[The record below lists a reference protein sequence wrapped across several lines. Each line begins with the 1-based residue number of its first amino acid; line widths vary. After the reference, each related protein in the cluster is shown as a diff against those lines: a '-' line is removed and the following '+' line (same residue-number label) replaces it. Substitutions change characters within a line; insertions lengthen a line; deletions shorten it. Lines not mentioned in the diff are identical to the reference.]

1 MMNNNYTNF
10 WNDIQ
15 VNTGVVDEDFV
26 KPKVDHIALAGY
38 RRAIANFVNI
48 VTNRSDIKVRYQKN
62 GDSYT
67 DGKTVTIGS
76 KIDEKNFDHVVGL
89 ALHEGSHILL
99 SDFNFLRQLRPN
111 TPKELIMIGEDL
123 GFTEGQVIG
132 HLKNMLNYVEDR
144 RIDYYVFS
152 TSPGYKGYYHSMYD
166 KYFHSPAITRAL
178 KNNTFGNDST
188 LENYMNRI
196 INFTNKES
204 DLDALPDLRRI
215 YKRIFSSVK
224 HLDDMN
230 GAFNVA
236 CDSLQMVY
244 NNLAPLPDNSDME
257 QVGEGQG
264 QGQGQGGQGQG
275 GQGQSKQDML
285 NEAADKLAHGDYNG
299 YQEIMDKI
307 SETDWTKQVKASLS
321 GQPISSKA
329 ESGFVDLTP
338 QQAKTLNN
346 ALKRQKEFMNNQQKK
361 VGRLTKKDASIVNA
375 MEESGVTQ
383 VNVGS
388 DVKQS
393 NYRSYSKN
401 FTGQTKVLFV
411 KKITQ
416 QMVDDNVFPSL
427 FQGGGSYY
435 GGRTKDSVIIG
446 KKLGTQLGK
455 KLQVRSESR
464 TLKNSRLDSG
474 RIDKRLIAELGFGN
488 SKVFSTTF
496 VEQYND
502 AILHISVDA
511 SGSMG
516 GDKWTNTMTAVVAI
530 CKATSMISGLD
541 VVVSFRTTH
550 YSGSRYN
557 GQPMVAIGYDSRVD
571 NFRKIEN
578 VWSNLYPGGTTPEGL
593 CYEAIMKDFVPS
605 TNNRDSYF
613 LNFSDGQPMFGD
625 GDFDYYGEE
634 ALQHT
639 KKQVKEIIKKGIS
652 VMSYFVGDSEYDR
665 TRNMDDFKTMY
676 GNDAQF
682 IDVTK
687 VSSLAKTM
695 NNLFLAKGK

>member
-38 RRAIANFVNI
+38 RRAIGNFVNI
-48 VTNRSDIKVRYQKN
+48 VTNRSDIKVRYQQN

-111 TPKELIMIGEDL
+111 TPKELIMLGEDL

-144 RIDYYVFS
+144 RIDYYVFTS
-152 TSPGYKGYYHSMYD
+152 SPGYKGYYHAMYN

-178 KNNTFGNDST
+178 KNNTFGDKPT
-188 LENYMNRI
+188 FDNYMNRI
-196 INFTNKES
+196 INFTNEHS
-204 DLDALPDLRRI
+204 DLNALPELKNI
-215 YKRIFSSVK
+215 YRTIFSQVK
-224 HLDDMN
+224 TMTTMAQ
-230 GAFNVA
+230 AFDVA
-236 CDSLQMVY
+236 VDVLNIVY
-244 NNLAPLPDNSDME
+244 NNMDPIPADSDME
-257 QVGEGQG
+257 QVGEDGQG
-264 QGQGQGGQGQG
+264 QGQGD
-275 GQGQSKQDML
+275 GQGQSKSDMM
-285 NEAADKLAHGDYNG
+285 NQAAQQLADGDYHG
-299 YQEIMDKI
+299 YQQTMDDIKN
-307 SETDWTKQVKASLS
+307 TDWTQVKADLAN
-321 GQPISSKA
+321 QPISDK
-329 ESGFVDLTP
+329 ESGFSDLTP
-338 QQAKTLNN
+338 QQEKTLNN
-346 ALKRQKEFMNNQQKK
+346 ALKRQKEFMDGDQKK
-361 VGRLTKKDASIVNA
+361 VGRLTKKDARVVQS
-375 MEESGVTQ
+375 MEESGVTNQ
-383 VNVGS
+383 QVGS
-388 DVKQS
+388 DVEQSSWRQASS
-393 NYRSYSKN
+393 NYSS
-401 FTGQTKVLFV
+401 TTQCLFV

-416 QMVDDNVFPSL
+416 QMIDDDVFPSL
-427 FQGGGSYY
+427 LSGGRYY
-435 GGRTKDSVIIG
+435 GGRTLPSIVAG
-446 KKLGTQLGK
+446 KRLGTMLGK

-530 CKATSMISGLD
+530 CKAASMISGLD

-550 YSGSRYN
+550 YGSGRN
-557 GQPMVAIGYDSRVD
+557 GQPLVAIGFDSRVD
-571 NFRKIEN
+571 KFRKIEN
-578 VWSNLYPGGTTPEGL
+578 IWPSLHPGGTTPEGL
-593 CYEAIMKDFVPS
+593 CYEAIMKDFVGG

-613 LNFSDGQPMFGD
+613 LNFSDGQPMFSGE
-625 GDFDYYGEE
+625 GFEYYGDQ
-634 ALQHT
+634 ALHHT
-639 KKQVKEIIKKGIS
+639 KKQVKEIIKKGIR

-665 TRNMDDFKTMY
+665 SRNMDDFKTMY
-676 GNDAQF
+676 GKDAQF

-695 NNLFLAKGK
+695 NNLFLEK

>member
-38 RRAIANFVNI
+38 RRAIGNFVNI
-48 VTNRSDIKVRYQKN
+48 VTNRSDIKVRYQQN

-111 TPKELIMIGEDL
+111 TPKELIMLGEDL

-144 RIDYYVFS
+144 RIDYYVFTS
-152 TSPGYKGYYHSMYD
+152 SPGYKGYYHAMYN

-178 KNNTFGNDST
+178 KNNTFGDKPT
-188 LENYMNRI
+188 FDNYMNRI
-196 INFTNKES
+196 INFTNEHS
-204 DLDALPDLRRI
+204 DLNALPELKNI
-215 YKRIFSSVK
+215 YRTIFSQVK
-224 HLDDMN
+224 TMTDMTQ
-230 GAFNVA
+230 AFNVA
-236 CDSLQMVY
+236 VDVLNIVY
-244 NNLAPLPDNSDME
+244 NNMDPLPANSDME
-257 QVGEGQG
+257 QVGEGDG
-264 QGQGQGGQGQG
+264 QGQGS
-275 GQGQSKQDML
+275 GQGQSKSDMM
-285 NEAADKLAHGDYNG
+285 NDAAQQLADGDYHG
-299 YQEIMDKI
+299 YQQTMDDIKN
-307 SETDWTKQVKASLS
+307 TDWTKVKADLAN
-321 GQPISSKA
+321 QPISDK
-329 ESGFVDLTP
+329 ESGFSDLTP
-338 QQAKTLNN
+338 QQEKTLNN
-346 ALKRQKEFMNNQQKK
+346 ALKRQKEFMDGDQKK
-361 VGRLTKKDASIVNA
+361 VGRLTKKDARVVQS
-375 MEESGVTQ
+375 MEESGVTNQ
-383 VNVGS
+383 SVGG
-388 DVKQS
+388 DVEQSSWRQASS
-393 NYRSYSKN
+393 NYSS
-401 FTGQTKVLFV
+401 TTQCLFV

-416 QMVDDNVFPSL
+416 QMIDDDVFPSL
-427 FQGGGSYY
+427 LSGGRYY
-435 GGRTKDSVIIG
+435 GGRTLPSIVAG
-446 KKLGTQLGK
+446 KRLGTMLGK

-530 CKATSMISGLD
+530 CKAASMISGLD

-550 YSGSRYN
+550 YSSRV
-557 GQPMVAIGYDSRVD
+557 GQPLVAIGFDSRVD
-571 NFRKIEN
+571 KFRKIEN
-578 VWSNLYPGGTTPEGL
+578 IWPSLHPGGTTPEGL
-593 CYEAIMKDFVPS
+593 CYEAIMKDFVGG

-613 LNFSDGQPMFGD
+613 LNFSDGQPMFSGD
-625 GDFDYYGEE
+625 GFEYYGDS
-634 ALQHT
+634 ALHHT

-665 TRNMDDFKTMY
+665 RRNMDDFKTMY
-676 GNDAQF
+676 GKDAEF

-695 NNLFLAKGK
+695 NNLFLEK

>member
-38 RRAIANFVNI
+38 RRAIGNFVNI
-48 VTNRSDIKVRYQKN
+48 VTNRSDIKVRYQQN

-111 TPKELIMIGEDL
+111 TPKELIMLGEDL

-144 RIDYYVFS
+144 RIDYYVFTS
-152 TSPGYKGYYHSMYD
+152 SPGYKGYYHAMYN

-178 KNNTFGNDST
+178 KNNTFGDKPT
-188 LENYMNRI
+188 FDNYMNRI
-196 INFTNKES
+196 INFTNEHS
-204 DLDALPDLRRI
+204 DLNALPELKNI
-215 YKRIFSSVK
+215 YRTIFSQVK
-224 HLDDMN
+224 TMTDMTQ
-230 GAFNVA
+230 AFNVA
-236 CDSLQMVY
+236 VDVLNIVY
-244 NNLAPLPDNSDME
+244 NNMDPLPADSDME
-257 QVGEGQG
+257 QVGEGDGNG
-264 QGQGQGGQGQG
+264 QGQGD
-275 GQGQSKQDML
+275 GQGQSKSDMM
-285 NEAADKLAHGDYNG
+285 NQAAQQLADGDYHG
-299 YQEIMDKI
+299 YQQTMDDIKN
-307 SETDWTKQVKASLS
+307 TDWKKVKADLS
-321 GQPISSKA
+321 NQPISDNGS
-329 ESGFVDLTP
+329 EFSDLTP
-338 QQAKTLNN
+338 QQEKTLTN

-361 VGRLTKKDASIVNA
+361 VGRLTKKDARVVQS
-375 MEESGVTQ
+375 MEESGVTNQ
-383 VNVGS
+383 SVGG
-388 DVKQS
+388 DVEQSSWRQASS
-393 NYRSYSKN
+393 NYSS
-401 FTGQTKVLFV
+401 TTQCLFV

-416 QMVDDNVFPSL
+416 QMIDDDVFPSL
-427 FQGGGSYY
+427 LSGGGYY
-435 GGRTKDSVIIG
+435 GGRTLPSIVAG
-446 KKLGTQLGK
+446 KRLGTMLGK

-530 CKATSMISGLD
+530 CKAASMISGLD

-550 YSGSRYN
+550 YASGRN
-557 GQPMVAIGYDSRVD
+557 GSPLVAIGYDSRVD
-571 NFRKIEN
+571 KFRKIEN
-578 VWSNLYPGGTTPEGL
+578 LWPSLHPGGTTPEGL
-593 CYEAIMKDFVPS
+593 CYEAIMKDFVGG

-613 LNFSDGQPMFGD
+613 LNFSDGQPMFSGD
-625 GDFDYYGEE
+625 GFEYYGDS
-634 ALQHT
+634 ALHHT

-652 VMSYFVGDSEYDR
+652 VMSYFVGDCQYDR
-665 TRNMDDFKTMY
+665 SRNMDDFKTMY
-676 GNDAQF
+676 GKDAEF
-682 IDVTK
+682 VDVTK

-695 NNLFLAKGK
+695 NNLFLEK

>member
-15 VNTGVVDEDFV
+15 VNNGVVDDDFV

-99 SDFNFLRQLRPN
+99 SDFNFLRQLRQN
-111 TPKELIMIGEDL
+111 TPAQILMEGEDL
-123 GFTEGQVIG
+123 GFTRGQVVG

-152 TSPGYKGYYHSMYD
+152 TSPGYKGYYHAMYN
-166 KYFHSPAITRAL
+166 KYFHSPTITRAL
-178 KNNTFGNDST
+178 KNNTFGNEPT

-204 DLDALPDLRRI
+204 DLDALPDFRRI
-215 YKRIFSSVK
+215 YKRIFTSVK

-244 NNLAPLPDNSDME
+244 NNLKPLPDSSDME

-275 GQGQSKQDML
+275 GGQSKSDML
-285 NEAADKLAHGDYNG
+285 DQAAEQLKNGDYNG
-299 YQEIMDKI
+299 YQDTMDEIRA
-307 SETDWTKQVKASLS
+307 TDWTKQVKANLS
-321 GQPISSKA
+321 DQPISSKA

-388 DVKQS
+388 DVQQS

-401 FTGQTKVLFV
+401 FTGSTQVLFV

-416 QMVDDNVFPSL
+416 QMVDDSVFPSL
-427 FQGGGSYY
+427 FQGGGFY

-511 SGSMG
+511 SGSMS
-516 GDKWTNTMTAVVAI
+516 GDKWKNTMTAVVAI
-530 CKATSMISGLD
+530 CKAASMISGLD

-557 GQPMVAIGYDSRVD
+557 GQPLVAIGYDSRVD
-571 NFRKIEN
+571 KFRKIEN
-578 VWSNLYPGGTTPEGL
+578 VWPNLYPGGTTPEGL

-625 GDFDYYGEE
+625 ETFDYYGEE

-652 VMSYFVGDSEYDR
+652 VMSYFIGDSDYDR
-665 TRNMDDFKTMY
+665 SRNMDDFKTMY
-676 GNDAQF
+676 GKDAEF
-682 IDVTK
+682 VDVTK

-695 NNLFLAKGK
+695 NNLFLEKGK

>member
-1 MMNNNYTNF
+1 MNNNYTNF

-48 VTNRSDIKVRYQKN
+48 VTNRSDIKVRYQQN

-67 DGKTVTIGS
+67 DGQTVTIGS
-76 KIDEKNFDHVVGL
+76 KIDEKNFDHIVGL

-99 SDFNFLRQLRPN
+99 SDFAFLRQLRHN
-111 TPKELIMIGEDL
+111 TPEQLVMVGEDL
-123 GFTEGQVIG
+123 GFTKGQVVG

-144 RIDYYVFS
+144 RIDYYVFT

-178 KNNTFGNDST
+178 KNNTFGNDLT
-188 LENYMNRI
+188 LENYINRI

-204 DLDALPDLRRI
+204 DLDALPDLRNI

-236 CDSLQMVY
+236 CDCLQMVY
-244 NNLAPLPDNSDME
+244 NNLEPKPEFDGTQIGPD
-257 QVGEGQG
+257 GQG
-264 QGQGQGGQGQG
+264 GKAGGQGQG
-275 GQGQSKQDML
+275 SGQSKSDMYDK
-285 NEAADKLAHGDYNG
+285 AANQLQNGDYNG
-299 YQEIMDKI
+299 YQDTMDKI
-307 SETDWTKQVKASLS
+307 AETDWTQVKKDLD
-321 GQPISSKA
+321 ISDVSNNNNPY
-329 ESGFVDLTP
+329 SDLTP
-338 QQAKTLNN
+338 NQAKTLTN
-346 ALKRQKEFMNNQQKK
+346 AIQRQKDFMNGQQKK
-361 VGRLTKKDASIVNA
+361 VGRLSKKDARIVNT
-375 MEESGVTQ
+375 MEESGVAS
-383 VNVGS
+383 VEVGG
-388 DVKQS
+388 DVEQNNWRS
-393 NYRSYSKN
+393 NGKN
-401 FTGQTKVLFV
+401 FTGKTQCLFV
-411 KKITQ
+411 KKINQ
-416 QMVDDNVFPSL
+416 QMIDDNVFPSL
-427 FQGGGSYY
+427 FGSGYY
-435 GGRTKDSVIIG
+435 GGRTDNSIQAG

-516 GDKWTNTMTAVVAI
+516 GNKWANTMTAVVAI
-530 CKATSMISGLD
+530 CKAASMISGLD
-541 VVVSFRTTH
+541 IVVSFRTTH
-550 YSGSRYN
+550 YGSGRGN
-557 GQPMVAIGYDSRVD
+557 GQPLIVIGYDSRVD
-571 NFRKIEN
+571 KFKKIERL
-578 VWSNLYPGGTTPEGL
+578 WGSLHAGGTTPEGL
-593 CYEAIMKDFVPS
+593 CYEAIMKDFVDG

-613 LNFSDGQPMFGD
+613 LNFSDGMPMFGD
-625 GDFDYYGEE
+625 GDFDYYGDE

-639 KKQVKEIIKKGIS
+639 RKQVKEIIKKGIS
-652 VMSYFVGDSEYDR
+652 VMSYFVGDSDYDR
-665 TRNMDDFKTMY
+665 TRNMDDFKVMY
-676 GNDAQF
+676 GKDAQF
-682 IDVTK
+682 VDINN
-687 VSSLAKTM
+687 VSSLAKTI
-695 NNLFLAKGK
+695 NDLFLEKN

>member
-15 VNTGVVDEDFV
+15 VNNGVVDDDFV
-26 KPKVDHIALAGY
+26 KPKVDYIALAGY

-48 VTNRSDIKVRYQKN
+48 VTNRSDIKVRYQQN

-111 TPKELIMIGEDL
+111 TPKELIMLGEDL
-123 GFTEGQVIG
+123 GFTESQVIG

-152 TSPGYKGYYHSMYD
+152 SSPGYKGYYHAMYN

-178 KNNTFGNDST
+178 KNNTFGDKPT
-188 LENYMNRI
+188 FDNYMNRI
-196 INFTNKES
+196 INFTNEHS
-204 DLDALPDLRRI
+204 DLNALPELKNI
-215 YKRIFSSVK
+215 YRTIFGQVK
-224 HLDDMN
+224 TMTDMTQ
-230 GAFNVA
+230 AFDVA
-236 CDSLQMVY
+236 VDVLNKVY
-244 NNLAPLPDNSDME
+244 NNIDPLPADSDME
-257 QVGEGQG
+257 QVGEGGQGKG
-264 QGQGQGGQGQG
+264 QGQGQ
-275 GQGQSKQDML
+275 SKSDMM
-285 NEAADKLAHGDYNG
+285 NDAAQQLADGDYHG
-299 YQEIMDKI
+299 YQQTMDDIKN
-307 SETDWTKQVKASLS
+307 TDWDKVKAELS
-321 GQPISSKA
+321 NQPISDNGS
-329 ESGFVDLTP
+329 EFSDLTP
-338 QQAKTLNN
+338 QQEKTLNN
-346 ALKRQKEFMNNQQKK
+346 ALKRQKEFMNNEQKK
-361 VGRLTKKDASIVNA
+361 VGKLTKKDARVVNA
-375 MEESGVTQ
+375 MEESGVT
-383 VNVGS
+383 NKSVGS
-388 DVKQS
+388 DVEQSAWRQASS
-393 NYRSYSKN
+393 NYSS
-401 FTGQTKVLFV
+401 TTQCLFV
-411 KKITQ
+411 KNITQ
-416 QMVDDNVFPSL
+416 QMIDDDVFPSL
-427 FQGGGSYY
+427 LTNGGYY
-435 GGRTKDSVIIG
+435 GGRTLPSIVAG
-446 KKLGTQLGK
+446 KRLGTILGK

-530 CKATSMISGLD
+530 CKAASMISGLD

-550 YSGSRYN
+550 YAGGRD
-557 GQPMVAIGYDSRVD
+557 GQPLVAIGFDSRVD
-571 NFRKIEN
+571 KFRKIEN
-578 VWSNLYPGGTTPEGL
+578 LWPSLHPGGTTPEGL
-593 CYEAIMKDFVPS
+593 CYEAIMKDFVGG

-613 LNFSDGQPMFGD
+613 LNFSDGQPMFSGE
-625 GDFDYYGEE
+625 GFEYYGDQ
-634 ALQHT
+634 ALHHT

-695 NNLFLAKGK
+695 NNLFLEK

>member
-15 VNTGVVDEDFV
+15 VNNTSFTDDVDV
-26 KPKVDHIALAGY
+26 KPKVAHIALAGY

-48 VTNRSDIKVRYQKN
+48 VTNRSDIKVRYQQN

-76 KIDEKNFDHVVGL
+76 KIEEKNFDHIVGL

-99 SDFNFLRQLRPN
+99 SDFNFLRQLRQNIPH
-111 TPKELIMIGEDL
+111 EIMMTGEDL
-123 GFTEGQVIG
+123 GFTENEVMG

-144 RIDYYVFS
+144 RIDYYVFT
-152 TSPGYKGYYHSMYD
+152 TSPGYKGYYHKMYD
-166 KYFHSPAITRAL
+166 KYFHSNAITKAL
-178 KNNTFGNDST
+178 RDNTFGNENT
-188 LENYMNRI
+188 LDNYMNRI

-204 DLDALPDLRRI
+204 DLDALPDLKKI

-236 CDSLQMVY
+236 CDCLSMVY
-244 NNLAPLPDNSDME
+244 NNITPKTDVDGE
-257 QVGEGQG
+257 QVGEGG
-264 QGQGQGGQGQG
+264 NG
-275 GQGQSKQDML
+275 GQGQSKSDMYDK
-285 NEAADKLAHGDYNG
+285 AAKQLQNGDYQG
-299 YQEIMDKI
+299 YQQTMDDIKN
-307 SETDWTKQVKASLS
+307 TDWSEVKNNLAINEVVEMENPYSN
-321 GQPISSKA
+321 
-329 ESGFVDLTP
+329 LTP
-338 QQAKTLNN
+338 NQAKTLTN
-346 ALKRQKEFMNNQQKK
+346 ALNRQKDFMNGEQKK
-361 VGRLTKKDASIVNA
+361 VGRLTKKDSSIVQS
-375 MEESGVTQ
+375 MEESGVEQ
-383 VNVGS
+383 KSVGR
-388 DVKQS
+388 DVQQS
-393 NYRSYSKN
+393 EWKSAGKN
-401 FTGQTKVLFV
+401 FKGTTNVLFV

-416 QMVDDNVFPSL
+416 QMIDDNVFPSL
-427 FQGGGSYY
+427 LQSSGYY
-435 GGRTKDSVIIG
+435 GGRTQESVTAG
-446 KKLGTQLGK
+446 KKLGTILGK

-496 VEQYND
+496 VENYND

-516 GDKWTNTMTAVVAI
+516 GDKWRNTMTAVVAI
-530 CKATSMISGLD
+530 CKAASMISGLD

-550 YSGSRYN
+550 HSGQRYN

-571 NFRKIEN
+571 KFRKIEN
-578 VWSNLYPGGTTPEGL
+578 LWPNLYPGGTTPEGL

-605 TNNRDSYF
+605 ASNRDSYF
-613 LNFSDGQPMFGD
+613 LNFSDGMPMFGD
-625 GDFDYYGEE
+625 YGFDYYGHE

-639 KKQVKEIIKKGIS
+639 KKQVKEIIKKGIK
-652 VMSYFVGDSEYDR
+652 VMSYFIGDSYDND
-665 TRNMDDFKTMY
+665 RNMDDFKTMY
-676 GNDAQF
+676 GKDAEF
-682 IDVTK
+682 VDVTK

-695 NNLFLAKGK
+695 NNLFLEKGK

>member
-15 VNTGVVDEDFV
+15 VNTGVVDDDFV

-38 RRAIANFVNI
+38 RRAIGNFVNI
-48 VTNRSDIKVRYQKN
+48 VTNRSDIKVRYQQN

-111 TPKELIMIGEDL
+111 TPQELIMLGEDL

-144 RIDYYVFS
+144 RIDYYVFTS
-152 TSPGYKGYYHSMYD
+152 SPGYKGYYHAMYN
-166 KYFHSPAITRAL
+166 KYFHSPAITKAL
-178 KNNTFGNDST
+178 KNNTFGDKPT
-188 LENYMNRI
+188 FDNYMNRI
-196 INFTNKES
+196 INFTNEHS
-204 DLDALPDLRRI
+204 DLNALPELKNI
-215 YKRIFSSVK
+215 YRTIFSQVK
-224 HLDDMN
+224 TMTTMAQ
-230 GAFNVA
+230 AFDVA
-236 CDSLQMVY
+236 VDVLNKVY
-244 NNLAPLPDNSDME
+244 NNMDPIPTNSDME
-257 QVGEGQG
+257 QVGQGDGNGQG
-264 QGQGQGGQGQG
+264 QGD
-275 GQGQSKQDML
+275 GQGQSKSDMM
-285 NEAADKLAHGDYNG
+285 NQAAQQLADGDYHG
-299 YQEIMDKI
+299 YQQTMDDIKN
-307 SETDWTKQVKASLS
+307 TDWTKVKADLAN
-321 GQPISSKA
+321 QPISDNGS
-329 ESGFVDLTP
+329 EFSDLTP
-338 QQAKTLNN
+338 QQEKTLNN
-346 ALKRQKEFMNNQQKK
+346 ALQRQKEFMGGDQKK
-361 VGRLTKKDASIVNA
+361 VGRLTKKDARVVQS
-375 MEESGVTQ
+375 MEESGVTNQ
-383 VNVGS
+383 QVGS
-388 DVKQS
+388 DVEQSSWRQASS
-393 NYRSYSKN
+393 NYSS
-401 FTGQTKVLFV
+401 TTQCLFV

-416 QMVDDNVFPSL
+416 QMIDDDVFPSL
-427 FQGGGSYY
+427 LCNYNS
-435 GGRTKDSVIIG
+435 GRTQSSITTG
-446 KKLGTQLGK
+446 KKLGTMLGK

-530 CKATSMISGLD
+530 CKAASMISGLD

-550 YSGSRYN
+550 YGSGRN
-557 GQPMVAIGYDSRVD
+557 GQPLVAIGFDSRVD
-571 NFRKIEN
+571 KFRKIEN
-578 VWSNLYPGGTTPEGL
+578 IWPSLHPGGTTPEGL
-593 CYEAIMKDFVPS
+593 CYEAIMKDFVGG

-613 LNFSDGQPMFGD
+613 LNFSDGQPMFSGE
-625 GDFDYYGEE
+625 GFEYYGDQ
-634 ALQHT
+634 ALHHT

-676 GNDAQF
+676 GKDAQF

-695 NNLFLAKGK
+695 NNLFLEK

>member
-15 VNTGVVDEDFV
+15 VNNGVVDEDFV
-26 KPKVDHIALAGY
+26 KPKVDYIALAGY

-67 DGKTVTIGS
+67 DGKVVTIGS

-99 SDFNFLRQLRPN
+99 SDFNFLRQLSQN
-111 TPKELIMIGEDL
+111 TPHELVMVGEDL
-123 GFTEGQVIG
+123 GFTKGQVVG

-144 RIDYYVFS
+144 RIDYYVFT

-166 KYFHSPAITRAL
+166 KYFHSNAITKAL
-178 KNNTFGNDST
+178 KDNTFGNEPT

-204 DLDALPDLRRI
+204 DLDALPELRKI
-215 YKRIFSSVK
+215 YKRVFSSVK
-224 HLDDMN
+224 HLDDMS

-236 CDSLQMVY
+236 CDCLSMVY
-244 NNLAPLPDNSDME
+244 NNITPMTEVDGE
-257 QVGEGQG
+257 QVGQG
-264 QGQGQGGQGQG
+264 GQG
-275 GQGQSKQDML
+275 GQGQSKSDML
-285 NEAADKLAHGDYNG
+285 NEAAEKLKNGDYNG
-299 YQEIMDKI
+299 YQEIMDEI
-307 SETDWTKQVKASLS
+307 GNTDWSEVKQSLDTS
-321 GQPISSKA
+321 EVV
-329 ESGFVDLTP
+329 ESNEYPNLTP
-338 QQAKTLNN
+338 NQAKTLTN
-346 ALKRQKEFMNNQQKK
+346 ALNRQKDFMNGEQKK

-375 MEESGVTQ
+375 MEESGVEQ
-383 VNVGS
+383 KSVGS
-388 DVKQS
+388 DVQQS
-393 NYRSYSKN
+393 EWKSNSKN
-401 FTGQTKVLFV
+401 FTGATQVLFV

-427 FQGGGSYY
+427 LQGGGFY
-435 GGRTKDSVIIG
+435 GGRTQESVTLG

-464 TLKNSRLDSG
+464 TLKNTRLDSG

-488 SKVFSTTF
+488 DKVFSTTF
-496 VEQYND
+496 VDNYND

-516 GDKWTNTMTAVVAI
+516 GDKWKNTMTAVVAI
-530 CKATSMISGLD
+530 CKAASMISGLD
-541 VVVSFRTTH
+541 VVVSFRTTYH
-550 YSGSRYN
+550 GAGGRSYN
-557 GQPMVAIGYDSRVD
+557 GQPLVAIGYDSRVD
-571 NFRKIEN
+571 KFRKIELL
-578 VWSNLYPGGTTPEGL
+578 WPNLYAGGTTPEGL
-593 CYEAIMKDFVPS
+593 CFEAIMKDFVPS
-605 TNNRDSYF
+605 TSNRDSYF
-613 LNFSDGQPMFGD
+613 LNFSDGMPMFGGD
-625 GDFDYYGEE
+625 GFDYYGEE

-639 KKQVKEIIKKGIS
+639 KRQVKEILKKGIK
-652 VMSYFVGDSEYDR
+652 VMSYFIGSDYESDR
-665 TRNMDDFKTMY
+665 NSNDFKTMY
-676 GNDAQF
+676 GNDAEF
-682 IDVTK
+682 VDVTK

-695 NNLFLAKGK
+695 NDLFLEKN

>member
-1 MMNNNYTNF
+1 MINNNYTNF

-15 VNTGVVDEDFV
+15 VNNGVVDDDFV
-26 KPKVDHIALAGY
+26 KPKTDYVALAGY

-67 DGKTVTIGS
+67 DGKVVTIGS

-99 SDFNFLRQLRPN
+99 SDFNFLRQLSQN
-111 TPKELIMIGEDL
+111 TPHELVMVGEDL
-123 GFTEGQVIG
+123 GFTKGQVVG

-144 RIDYYVFS
+144 RIDYYVFT

-166 KYFHSPAITRAL
+166 KYFHSNAITKAL
-178 KNNTFGNDST
+178 KDNTFGNEPT

-204 DLDALPDLRRI
+204 DLDALPELRKI
-215 YKRIFSSVK
+215 YKRVFSSVK

-236 CDSLQMVY
+236 CDCLSMVY
-244 NNLAPLPDNSDME
+244 NNITPMTEVDGE
-257 QVGEGQG
+257 QVGQG
-264 QGQGQGGQGQG
+264 GQG
-275 GQGQSKQDML
+275 GQGQSKSDML
-285 NEAADKLAHGDYNG
+285 NEAAEKLKNGDYNG
-299 YQEIMDKI
+299 YQEIMDEI
-307 SETDWTKQVKASLS
+307 GNTDWSQVKQSLDTS
-321 GQPISSKA
+321 EVVEMENPYP
-329 ESGFVDLTP
+329 DLTP
-338 QQAKTLNN
+338 NQAKTLTN
-346 ALKRQKEFMNNQQKK
+346 ALNRQKDFMNGEQKK

-375 MEESGVTQ
+375 MEESGVEQ
-383 VNVGS
+383 KSVGS
-388 DVKQS
+388 DVQQS
-393 NYRSYSKN
+393 EWRSSNKNY
-401 FTGQTKVLFV
+401 TGQTQVLFV

-427 FQGGGSYY
+427 LQGGGYY
-435 GGRTKDSVIIG
+435 GGRTQEAVTLG

-464 TLKNSRLDSG
+464 TLKNTRLDSG

-488 SKVFSTTF
+488 DKVFSTTF
-496 VEQYND
+496 VDNYND

-516 GDKWTNTMTAVVAI
+516 GDKWKNTMTAVVAI
-530 CKATSMISGLD
+530 CKAASMISGLD
-541 VVVSFRTTH
+541 VVVSFRTTYH
-550 YSGSRYN
+550 GAGGRSYN
-557 GQPMVAIGYDSRVD
+557 GQPLVAIGYDSRVD
-571 NFRKIEN
+571 KFRKIELL
-578 VWSNLYPGGTTPEGL
+578 WPNLYAGGTTPEGL
-593 CYEAIMKDFVPS
+593 CFEAIMKDFVPS
-605 TNNRDSYF
+605 TSNRDSYF
-613 LNFSDGQPMFGD
+613 LNFSDGMPMFGGD
-625 GDFDYYGEE
+625 GFDYYGEE

-639 KKQVKEIIKKGIS
+639 KRQVKEILKKGIK
-652 VMSYFVGDSEYDR
+652 VMSYFIGGEYESDR
-665 TRNMDDFKTMY
+665 NGNDFKTMY
-676 GNDAQF
+676 GKDAEF
-682 IDVTK
+682 VDVTK

-695 NNLFLAKGK
+695 NDLFLEKN

>member
-38 RRAIANFVNI
+38 RRAIGNFVNI
-48 VTNRSDIKVRYQKN
+48 VTNRSDIKVRYQQN

-111 TPKELIMIGEDL
+111 TPKELIMLGEDL

-144 RIDYYVFS
+144 RIDYYVFTS
-152 TSPGYKGYYHSMYD
+152 SPGYKGYYHAMYN

-178 KNNTFGNDST
+178 KNNTFGDKPT
-188 LENYMNRI
+188 FDNYMNRI
-196 INFTNKES
+196 INFTNEHS
-204 DLDALPDLRRI
+204 DLNALPELKNI
-215 YKRIFSSVK
+215 YRTIFSQVK
-224 HLDDMN
+224 TMTTMAQ
-230 GAFNVA
+230 AFDVA
-236 CDSLQMVY
+236 VDVLNIVY
-244 NNLAPLPDNSDME
+244 NNMDPIPADSDME
-257 QVGEGQG
+257 QVGEDGQG
-264 QGQGQGGQGQG
+264 QGQGD
-275 GQGQSKQDML
+275 GQGQSKSDMM
-285 NEAADKLAHGDYNG
+285 NQAAQQLADGDYHG
-299 YQEIMDKI
+299 YQQTMDDIKN
-307 SETDWTKQVKASLS
+307 TDWTKVKADLAN
-321 GQPISSKA
+321 QPISDK
-329 ESGFVDLTP
+329 ESGFSDLTP
-338 QQAKTLNN
+338 QQEKTLNN
-346 ALKRQKEFMNNQQKK
+346 ALKRQKEFMDGDQKK
-361 VGRLTKKDASIVNA
+361 VGRLTKKDARVVQS
-375 MEESGVTQ
+375 MEESGVTNKQ
-383 VNVGS
+383 VGS
-388 DVKQS
+388 DVEQSSWRQASS
-393 NYRSYSKN
+393 NYSS
-401 FTGQTKVLFV
+401 TTQCLFV

-416 QMVDDNVFPSL
+416 QMIDDDVFPSL
-427 FQGGGSYY
+427 LSGGGYY
-435 GGRTKDSVIIG
+435 GGRTLPSIVAG
-446 KKLGTQLGK
+446 KRLGTMLGK

-530 CKATSMISGLD
+530 CKAASMISGLD

-550 YSGSRYN
+550 YGSGRN
-557 GQPMVAIGYDSRVD
+557 GQPLVAIGFDSRVD
-571 NFRKIEN
+571 KFRKIEN
-578 VWSNLYPGGTTPEGL
+578 IWPSLHPGGTTPEGL
-593 CYEAIMKDFVPS
+593 CYEAIMKDFVGG

-613 LNFSDGQPMFGD
+613 LNFSDGQPMFSGE
-625 GDFDYYGEE
+625 GFEYYGDQ
-634 ALQHT
+634 ALHHT

-665 TRNMDDFKTMY
+665 SRNMDDFKTMY
-676 GNDAQF
+676 GKDAQF

-695 NNLFLAKGK
+695 NNLFLEK

>member
-15 VNTGVVDEDFV
+15 VNTGVVDDDFV
-26 KPKVDHIALAGY
+26 KPKVDYIALAGY
-38 RRAIANFVNI
+38 RRAIGNFVNI
-48 VTNRSDIKVRYQKN
+48 VTNRSDIKVRYQQN

-111 TPKELIMIGEDL
+111 TPQELIMLGEDL

-144 RIDYYVFS
+144 RIDYYVFTS
-152 TSPGYKGYYHSMYD
+152 SPGYKGYYHAMYN

-178 KNNTFGNDST
+178 KNNTFGDKPT
-188 LENYMNRI
+188 FDNYMNRI
-196 INFTNKES
+196 INFTNEHS
-204 DLDALPDLRRI
+204 DLNALPELKNI
-215 YKRIFSSVK
+215 YRTIFSQVK
-224 HLDDMN
+224 TMTTMAQ
-230 GAFNVA
+230 AFDVA
-236 CDSLQMVY
+236 VDVLNKVY
-244 NNLAPLPDNSDME
+244 NNMDPIPTNSDME
-257 QVGEGQG
+257 QVGQGDGNGQG
-264 QGQGQGGQGQG
+264 QGD
-275 GQGQSKQDML
+275 GQGQSKSDMM
-285 NEAADKLAHGDYNG
+285 NQAAQQLADGDYHG
-299 YQEIMDKI
+299 YQQTMDDIKN
-307 SETDWTKQVKASLS
+307 TDWTKVKADLAN
-321 GQPISSKA
+321 QPISDNGS
-329 ESGFVDLTP
+329 EFSDLTP
-338 QQAKTLNN
+338 QQEKTLNN
-346 ALKRQKEFMNNQQKK
+346 ALQRQKEFMGGDQKK
-361 VGRLTKKDASIVNA
+361 VGRLTKKDARVVNA
-375 MEESGVTQ
+375 MEESGVTNKQ
-383 VNVGS
+383 VGS
-388 DVKQS
+388 DVEQSAWRQASS
-393 NYRSYSKN
+393 NYSS
-401 FTGQTKVLFV
+401 TTQCLFV

-416 QMVDDNVFPSL
+416 QMIDDDVFPSL
-427 FQGGGSYY
+427 LTNGGYY
-435 GGRTKDSVIIG
+435 GGRTLPSIVAG
-446 KKLGTQLGK
+446 KRLGTMLGK

-530 CKATSMISGLD
+530 CKAASMISGLD

-550 YSGSRYN
+550 YGSGRN
-557 GQPMVAIGYDSRVD
+557 GQPLVAIGFDSRVD
-571 NFRKIEN
+571 KFRKIEN
-578 VWSNLYPGGTTPEGL
+578 IWPSLHPGGTTPEGL
-593 CYEAIMKDFVPS
+593 CYEAIMKDFVGG

-613 LNFSDGQPMFGD
+613 LNFSDGQPMFSGE
-625 GDFDYYGEE
+625 GFEYYGDQ
-634 ALQHT
+634 ALHHT

-676 GNDAQF
+676 GKDAEF

-695 NNLFLAKGK
+695 NNLFLEK

>member
-15 VNTGVVDEDFV
+15 VNTGVVDDDFV

-38 RRAIANFVNI
+38 RRAIGNFVNI
-48 VTNRSDIKVRYQKN
+48 VTNRSDIKVRYQQN

-111 TPKELIMIGEDL
+111 TPKELIMLGEDL
-123 GFTEGQVIG
+123 GFTESQVIG

-152 TSPGYKGYYHSMYD
+152 SSPGYKGYYHAMYN

-178 KNNTFGNDST
+178 KNNTFGDKPT
-188 LENYMNRI
+188 FDNYMNRI
-196 INFTNKES
+196 INFTNEHS
-204 DLDALPDLRRI
+204 DLNALPELKNI
-215 YKRIFSSVK
+215 YRTIFSQVK
-224 HLDDMN
+224 TMTDMSQ
-230 GAFNVA
+230 AFNVA
-236 CDSLQMVY
+236 VDVLNIVY
-244 NNLAPLPDNSDME
+244 NNMDPLPADSDMK
-257 QVGEGQG
+257 QVGEDGQG
-264 QGQGQGGQGQG
+264 QGQGD
-275 GQGQSKQDML
+275 GQGQSKSDMM
-285 NEAADKLAHGDYNG
+285 NQAAQQLADGDYHG
-299 YQEIMDKI
+299 YQQTMDDIKN
-307 SETDWTKQVKASLS
+307 TDWTKVKADLAN
-321 GQPISSKA
+321 QPISDKGS
-329 ESGFVDLTP
+329 EFSDLTP
-338 QQAKTLNN
+338 QQEKTLNN
-346 ALKRQKEFMNNQQKK
+346 ALKRQKEFMDGDQKK
-361 VGRLTKKDASIVNA
+361 VGRLTKKDARVVQS
-375 MEESGVTQ
+375 MEESGVTNQ
-383 VNVGS
+383 SVGG
-388 DVKQS
+388 DVEQSSWRQASS
-393 NYRSYSKN
+393 NYSS
-401 FTGQTKVLFV
+401 TTQCLFV

-416 QMVDDNVFPSL
+416 LMIDDDVFPSL
-427 FQGGGSYY
+427 LSGGRYY
-435 GGRTKDSVIIG
+435 GGRTLPSIVAG
-446 KKLGTQLGK
+446 KRLGTMLGK

-530 CKATSMISGLD
+530 CKAASMISGLD

-550 YSGSRYN
+550 YGSGRN
-557 GQPMVAIGYDSRVD
+557 GQPLVAIGFDSRVD
-571 NFRKIEN
+571 KFRKIEN
-578 VWSNLYPGGTTPEGL
+578 IWPSLHPGGTTPEGL
-593 CYEAIMKDFVPS
+593 CYEAIMKDFVGG

-613 LNFSDGQPMFGD
+613 LNFSDGQPMFSGD
-625 GDFDYYGEE
+625 GFEYYGDS
-634 ALQHT
+634 ALHHT

-676 GNDAQF
+676 GKDAEF

-695 NNLFLAKGK
+695 NNLFLEK

>member
-1 MMNNNYTNF
+1 MINNNYTNF

-15 VNTGVVDEDFV
+15 VNNGVVDDDFV

-48 VTNRSDIKVRYQKN
+48 VTNRSDIKVRYQQN

-99 SDFNFLRQLRPN
+99 SDFNFLRQLRQN
-111 TPKELIMIGEDL
+111 TPEQMIMEGEDL
-123 GFTEGQVIG
+123 GFTKGQVVG

-144 RIDYYVFS
+144 RIDYYVFTS
-152 TSPGYKGYYHSMYD
+152 SPGYKGYYHAMYD

-178 KNNTFGNDST
+178 KNNTFGNDLT
-188 LENYMNRI
+188 LDNYMNRI

-204 DLDALPDLRRI
+204 DLDALPDLRKI
-215 YKRIFSSVK
+215 YRRIFSSVK

-236 CDSLQMVY
+236 CDSLQMIY
-244 NNLAPLPDNSDME
+244 NNIEPLPEFDAE
-257 QVGEGQG
+257 QVGPNGQG
-264 QGQGQGGQGQG
+264 GKSGGQGQDS
-275 GQGQSKQDML
+275 GQSKSDMYDK
-285 NEAADKLAHGDYNG
+285 AANQLQNGDYNG
-299 YQEIMDKI
+299 YQETMDKI
-307 SETDWTKQVKASLS
+307 AETDWTQVKADLS
-321 GQPISSKA
+321 NQPISDKD
-329 ESGFVDLTP
+329 SGFADLTP
-338 QQAKTLNN
+338 NQAKTLNN

-361 VGRLTKKDASIVNA
+361 VGRLTKKDASVVNA

-383 VNVGS
+383 VNAGG
-388 DVKQS
+388 DVQQNNWKS
-393 NYRSYSKN
+393 NGKN
-401 FTGQTKVLFV
+401 FTGQTQVLFV

-427 FQGGGSYY
+427 FSNSSSYY
-435 GGRTKDSVIIG
+435 GGRTSDSVING
-446 KKLGTQLGK
+446 KKLGTMLGK

-488 SKVFSTTF
+488 SKVFQTTF
-496 VEQYND
+496 VENYND
-502 AILHISVDA
+502 AIMHISVDA

-516 GDKWTNTMTAVVAI
+516 GDKWRNTMTAVVAI
-530 CKATSMISGLD
+530 CKAASMISGLD

-550 YSGSRYN
+550 HSGNRS

-571 NFRKIEN
+571 KFRKIEN
-578 VWSNLYPGGTTPEGL
+578 LWPNLYAGGTTPEGL
-593 CYEAIMKDFVPS
+593 CYEAIKKDFVPS
-605 TNNRDSYF
+605 TSNRDSYF
-613 LNFSDGQPMFGD
+613 LNFSDGMPMFGSN
-625 GDFDYYGEE
+625 DFDYYGDE

-652 VMSYFVGDSEYDR
+652 VMSYFIGDSEYDR
-665 TRNMDDFKTMY
+665 SRNMGDFKTMY
-676 GNDAQF
+676 GKDAQF
-682 IDVTK
+682 VDVTK

-695 NNLFLAKGK
+695 NNLFLEKGK

>member
-15 VNTGVVDEDFV
+15 VNNGVVDDDFV

-48 VTNRSDIKVRYQKN
+48 VTNRSDIKVRYQQN

-99 SDFNFLRQLRPN
+99 SDFNFLRQLRQN
-111 TPKELIMIGEDL
+111 TPEEIMMIGEDL
-123 GFTEGQVIG
+123 GFTRGQIVG

-144 RIDYYVFS
+144 RIDYYVFTS
-152 TSPGYKGYYHSMYD
+152 SPGYKGYYHAMYD
-166 KYFHSPAITRAL
+166 KYFHSNAITKAL
-178 KNNTFGNDST
+178 RDNTFGNEPT

-204 DLDALPDLRRI
+204 DLDALPDLRKI
-215 YKRIFSSVK
+215 YRRIFTSVK
-224 HLDDMN
+224 HLDDMD

-236 CDSLQMVY
+236 CDCLTFVY
-244 NNLAPLPDNSDME
+244 NNIKPLPEFDPE
-257 QVGEGQG
+257 QV
-264 QGQGQGGQGQG
+264 GQGGQGKTG
-275 GQGQSKQDML
+275 GQGSGQSKSDML
-285 NEAADKLAHGDYNG
+285 DKAAEQLKNGDYNG
-299 YQEIMDKI
+299 YQETMDEI
-307 SETDWTKQVKASLS
+307 RATDWTKQVKQDMS
-321 GQPISSKA
+321 GQPMSTGNDS
-329 ESGFVDLTP
+329 EFSDLTP
-338 QQAKTLNN
+338 QQAKTLQN
-346 ALKRQKEFMNNQQKK
+346 ALKRQKEFMAGQQKK
-361 VGRLTKKDASIVNA
+361 VGRLTKKDSRIVRS

-383 VNVGS
+383 KQVGG
-388 DVKQS
+388 DVEQS
-393 NYRSYSKN
+393 NWRSNSKN
-401 FTGQTKVLFV
+401 FTGTTQVLFV
-411 KKITQ
+411 KNITQ
-416 QMVDDNVFPSL
+416 QMIDDNVFPSL
-427 FQGGGSYY
+427 FGKSYSYY
-435 GGRTKDSVIIG
+435 GGRTSDSVING

-496 VEQYND
+496 VENYND
-502 AILHISVDA
+502 AVIHISVDA

-516 GDKWTNTMTAVVAI
+516 GDKWKNTMTAVVAI
-530 CKATSMISGLD
+530 CKAASMISGLD

-550 YSGSRYN
+550 YSGSGYGN
-557 GQPMVAIGYDSRVD
+557 SQPMVAIGYDSRVD
-571 NFRKIEN
+571 KFRKIELL
-578 VWSNLYPGGTTPEGL
+578 WPNLYPGGTTPEGL
-593 CYEAIMKDFVPS
+593 CYEAIMNDFVPS
-605 TNNRDSYF
+605 ATNRDSYF
-613 LNFSDGQPMFGD
+613 LNFSDGMPMFGD
-625 GDFDYYGEE
+625 SSFDYYGHE

-639 KKQVKEIIKKGIS
+639 KKQVKEIAKKGIQIL
-652 VMSYFVGDSEYDR
+652 SYFVGDDGR
-665 TRNMDDFKTMY
+665 HDDNNMRDFKTMY
-676 GNDAQF
+676 GKDAEF
-682 IDVTK
+682 VDVTK

-695 NNLFLAKGK
+695 NNLFLKKGK

>member
-15 VNTGVVDEDFV
+15 VNNGVVDDDFV
-26 KPKVDHIALAGY
+26 KPKTDYVALAGY

-67 DGKTVTIGS
+67 DGKVVTIGS

-99 SDFNFLRQLRPN
+99 SDFNFLRQLSQN
-111 TPKELIMIGEDL
+111 TPHELVMVGEDL
-123 GFTEGQVIG
+123 GFTKGQVVG

-144 RIDYYVFS
+144 RIDYYVFT

-166 KYFHSPAITRAL
+166 KYFHSNAITKAL
-178 KNNTFGNDST
+178 KNNTFGNEPT

-204 DLDALPDLRRI
+204 DLDALPELRKI
-215 YKRIFSSVK
+215 YKRVFSSVK

-236 CDSLQMVY
+236 CDCLSMVY
-244 NNLAPLPDNSDME
+244 NNITPMTEVDGE
-257 QVGEGQG
+257 QVGQG
-264 QGQGQGGQGQG
+264 GQG
-275 GQGQSKQDML
+275 GQGQSKSDML
-285 NEAADKLAHGDYNG
+285 NEAAEKLKNGDYNG
-299 YQEIMDKI
+299 YQEIMDEI
-307 SETDWTKQVKASLS
+307 GNTDWSQVKQSLDTS
-321 GQPISSKA
+321 EVVEMENPYP
-329 ESGFVDLTP
+329 DLTP
-338 QQAKTLNN
+338 NQAKTLTN
-346 ALKRQKEFMNNQQKK
+346 ALNRQKDFMNGEQKK

-375 MEESGVTQ
+375 MEESGVEQ
-383 VNVGS
+383 KSVGS
-388 DVKQS
+388 DVQQS
-393 NYRSYSKN
+393 EWRSSNKNY
-401 FTGQTKVLFV
+401 TGQTQVLFV

-427 FQGGGSYY
+427 LQGGGYY
-435 GGRTKDSVIIG
+435 GGRTQEAVTLG

-464 TLKNSRLDSG
+464 TLKNTRLDSG

-488 SKVFSTTF
+488 DKVFSTTF
-496 VEQYND
+496 VDNYND

-511 SGSMG
+511 SGSMS
-516 GDKWTNTMTAVVAI
+516 GDKWKNTMTAVVAI
-530 CKATSMISGLD
+530 CKAASMISGLD
-541 VVVSFRTTH
+541 VVVSFRTTYH
-550 YSGSRYN
+550 GAGGRSYN
-557 GQPMVAIGYDSRVD
+557 GQPLVAIGYDSRVD
-571 NFRKIEN
+571 KFRKIELL
-578 VWSNLYPGGTTPEGL
+578 WPNLYAGGTTPEGL
-593 CYEAIMKDFVPS
+593 CFEAIMKDFVPS
-605 TNNRDSYF
+605 TSNRDSYF
-613 LNFSDGQPMFGD
+613 LNFSDGMPMFGGD
-625 GDFDYYGEE
+625 GFDYYGEE

-639 KKQVKEIIKKGIS
+639 KRQVKEILKKGIK
-652 VMSYFVGDSEYDR
+652 VMSYFIGGEYESDR
-665 TRNMDDFKTMY
+665 NGNDFKTMY
-676 GNDAQF
+676 GKDAEF
-682 IDVTK
+682 VDVTK

-695 NNLFLAKGK
+695 NDLFLEKN

>member
-38 RRAIANFVNI
+38 RRAIGNFVNI
-48 VTNRSDIKVRYQKN
+48 VTNRSDIKVRYQQN

-111 TPKELIMIGEDL
+111 TPKELIMLGEDL

-144 RIDYYVFS
+144 RIDYYVFTS
-152 TSPGYKGYYHSMYD
+152 SPGYKGYYHAMYN

-178 KNNTFGNDST
+178 KNNTFGDKPT
-188 LENYMNRI
+188 FDNYMNRI
-196 INFTNKES
+196 INFTNEHS
-204 DLDALPDLRRI
+204 DLNALPELKNI
-215 YKRIFSSVK
+215 YRTIFSQVK
-224 HLDDMN
+224 TMTTMAQ
-230 GAFNVA
+230 AFDVA
-236 CDSLQMVY
+236 VDVLNIVY
-244 NNLAPLPDNSDME
+244 NNMDPIPADSDME
-257 QVGEGQG
+257 QVGEDGQG
-264 QGQGQGGQGQG
+264 QGQGD
-275 GQGQSKQDML
+275 GQGQSKSDMM
-285 NEAADKLAHGDYNG
+285 NQAAQQLADGDYHG
-299 YQEIMDKI
+299 YQQTMDDIKN
-307 SETDWTKQVKASLS
+307 TDWTQVKADLAN
-321 GQPISSKA
+321 QPISDK
-329 ESGFVDLTP
+329 ESGFSDLTP
-338 QQAKTLNN
+338 QQEKTLNN
-346 ALKRQKEFMNNQQKK
+346 ALKRQKEFMDGDQKK
-361 VGRLTKKDASIVNA
+361 VGRLTKKDARVVQS
-375 MEESGVTQ
+375 MEESGVTNKQ
-383 VNVGS
+383 VGS
-388 DVKQS
+388 DVEQSSWRQASS
-393 NYRSYSKN
+393 NYSS
-401 FTGQTKVLFV
+401 TTQCLFV

-416 QMVDDNVFPSL
+416 QMIDDDVFPSL
-427 FQGGGSYY
+427 LSGGRYY
-435 GGRTKDSVIIG
+435 GGRTLPSIVAG
-446 KKLGTQLGK
+446 KRLGTMLGK

-530 CKATSMISGLD
+530 CKAASMISGLD

-550 YSGSRYN
+550 YGSGRN
-557 GQPMVAIGYDSRVD
+557 GQPLVAIGFDSRVD
-571 NFRKIEN
+571 KFRKIEN
-578 VWSNLYPGGTTPEGL
+578 IWPSLHPGGTTPEGL
-593 CYEAIMKDFVPS
+593 CYEAIMKDFVGG

-613 LNFSDGQPMFGD
+613 LNFSDGQPMFSGD
-625 GDFDYYGEE
+625 GFRYYNDD

-639 KKQVKEIIKKGIS
+639 KRQVKKIAQKGIS
-652 VMSYFVGDSEYDR
+652 IMSYFIGDSDYGRDR
-665 TRNMDDFKTMY
+665 TMEDFKTMY
-676 GNDAQF
+676 GKNAQF
-682 IDVTK
+682 VDVTS
-687 VSSLAKTM
+687 VHQIAKTM
-695 NNLFLAKGK
+695 NQMFLEKNN

>member
-1 MMNNNYTNF
+1 MNNNYTNF

-15 VNTGVVDEDFV
+15 RQTSIVEDDFV

-48 VTNRSDIKVRYQKN
+48 VTNRSDIKVRYQQN

-67 DGKTVTIGS
+67 DGKVVTIGS

-99 SDFNFLRQLRPN
+99 SDFNFLRQLRQNIPH
-111 TPKELIMIGEDL
+111 EIMMTGEDL
-123 GFTEGQVIG
+123 GFTENEVMG

-144 RIDYYVFS
+144 RIDYYVFT
-152 TSPGYKGYYHSMYD
+152 TSPGYKGYYHKMYD
-166 KYFHSPAITRAL
+166 KYFHSNAITKAL
-178 KNNTFGNDST
+178 RDNTFGNENT
-188 LENYMNRI
+188 LDNYMNRI

-204 DLDALPDLRRI
+204 DLDALPDLKKI

-236 CDSLQMVY
+236 CDCLSMVY
-244 NNLAPLPDNSDME
+244 NNITPKTDVDGE
-257 QVGEGQG
+257 QVGEGG
-264 QGQGQGGQGQG
+264 NG
-275 GQGQSKQDML
+275 GQGQSKSDMYDK
-285 NEAADKLAHGDYNG
+285 AAKQLQNGDYQG
-299 YQEIMDKI
+299 YQQTMDDIKN
-307 SETDWTKQVKASLS
+307 TDWSEVKNNLAINEVVEMENPYSN
-321 GQPISSKA
+321 
-329 ESGFVDLTP
+329 LTP
-338 QQAKTLNN
+338 NQAKTLTN
-346 ALKRQKEFMNNQQKK
+346 ALNRQKDFMNGEQKK
-361 VGRLTKKDASIVNA
+361 VGRLTKKDSSIVQS
-375 MEESGVTQ
+375 MEESGVEQ
-383 VNVGS
+383 KSVGR
-388 DVKQS
+388 DVQQS
-393 NYRSYSKN
+393 EWKSAGKN
-401 FTGQTKVLFV
+401 FKGTTNVLFV

-416 QMVDDNVFPSL
+416 QMIDDNVFPSL
-427 FQGGGSYY
+427 LQSSGYY
-435 GGRTKDSVIIG
+435 GGRTQESVIAG
-446 KKLGTQLGK
+446 KKLGTMLGK

-516 GDKWTNTMTAVVAI
+516 GDKWRNTMTAVVAI
-530 CKATSMISGLD
+530 CKAASMISGLD

-550 YSGSRYN
+550 HSGQRYN

-571 NFRKIEN
+571 KFRKIEN
-578 VWSNLYPGGTTPEGL
+578 LWPNLYPGGTTPEGL

-605 TNNRDSYF
+605 ASNRDSYF
-613 LNFSDGQPMFGD
+613 LNFSDGMPMFGD
-625 GDFDYYGEE
+625 DGFDYYGHE

-639 KKQVKEIIKKGIS
+639 KKQVKEIIKKGIK
-652 VMSYFVGDSEYDR
+652 VMSYFIGDSYDND
-665 TRNMDDFKTMY
+665 RNMDDFKTMY
-676 GNDAQF
+676 GKDAEF
-682 IDVTK
+682 VDVTK

-695 NNLFLAKGK
+695 NNLFLEKGK

>member
-15 VNTGVVDEDFV
+15 VNTGVVDDDFV

-38 RRAIANFVNI
+38 RRAIGNFVNI
-48 VTNRSDIKVRYQKN
+48 VTNRSDIKVRYQQN

-111 TPKELIMIGEDL
+111 TPKELIMLGEDL

-144 RIDYYVFS
+144 RIDYYVFTS
-152 TSPGYKGYYHSMYD
+152 SPGYKGYYHAMYN

-178 KNNTFGNDST
+178 KNNTFGDKPT
-188 LENYMNRI
+188 FDNYMNRI
-196 INFTNKES
+196 INFTNEHS
-204 DLDALPDLRRI
+204 DLNALPELKNI
-215 YKRIFSSVK
+215 YRTIFSQVK
-224 HLDDMN
+224 TMTTMAQ
-230 GAFNVA
+230 AFDVA
-236 CDSLQMVY
+236 VDVLNIVY
-244 NNLAPLPDNSDME
+244 NNMDPIPADSDME
-257 QVGEGQG
+257 QVGEDGQG
-264 QGQGQGGQGQG
+264 QGQGD
-275 GQGQSKQDML
+275 GQGQSKSDMM
-285 NEAADKLAHGDYNG
+285 NQAAQQLADGDYHG
-299 YQEIMDKI
+299 YQQTMDDIKN
-307 SETDWTKQVKASLS
+307 TDWTQVKADLAN
-321 GQPISSKA
+321 QPISDK
-329 ESGFVDLTP
+329 ESGFSDLTP
-338 QQAKTLNN
+338 QQEKTLNN
-346 ALKRQKEFMNNQQKK
+346 ALKRQKEFMDGDQKK
-361 VGRLTKKDASIVNA
+361 VGRLTKKDARVVQS
-375 MEESGVTQ
+375 MEESGVTNKQ
-383 VNVGS
+383 VGS
-388 DVKQS
+388 DVEQSSWRQASS
-393 NYRSYSKN
+393 NYSS
-401 FTGQTKVLFV
+401 TTQCLFV

-416 QMVDDNVFPSL
+416 QMIDDDVFPSL
-427 FQGGGSYY
+427 LSGGRYY
-435 GGRTKDSVIIG
+435 GGRTLPSIVAG
-446 KKLGTQLGK
+446 KRLGTMLGK

-530 CKATSMISGLD
+530 CKAASMISGLD

-550 YSGSRYN
+550 YGSGRN
-557 GQPMVAIGYDSRVD
+557 GQPLVAIGFDSRVD
-571 NFRKIEN
+571 KFRKIEN
-578 VWSNLYPGGTTPEGL
+578 IWPSLHPGGTTPEGL
-593 CYEAIMKDFVPS
+593 CYEAIMKDFVGG

-613 LNFSDGQPMFGD
+613 LNFSDGQPMFSGE
-625 GDFDYYGEE
+625 GFEYYGDQ
-634 ALQHT
+634 ALHHT

-665 TRNMDDFKTMY
+665 SRNMDDFKTMY
-676 GNDAQF
+676 GKDAEF

-695 NNLFLAKGK
+695 NNLFLEK

>member
-38 RRAIANFVNI
+38 RRAIGNFVNI
-48 VTNRSDIKVRYQKN
+48 VTNRSDIKVRYQQN

-111 TPKELIMIGEDL
+111 TPKELIMLGEDL

-144 RIDYYVFS
+144 RIDYYVFTS
-152 TSPGYKGYYHSMYD
+152 SPGYKGYYHAMYN

-178 KNNTFGNDST
+178 KNNTFGDKPT
-188 LENYMNRI
+188 FDNYMNRI
-196 INFTNKES
+196 INFTNEHS
-204 DLDALPDLRRI
+204 DLNALPELKNI
-215 YKRIFSSVK
+215 YRTIFSQVK
-224 HLDDMN
+224 TMTDMTQ
-230 GAFNVA
+230 AFNVA
-236 CDSLQMVY
+236 VDVLNIVY
-244 NNLAPLPDNSDME
+244 NNMDPLPADSDME
-257 QVGEGQG
+257 QVGEGDGNG
-264 QGQGQGGQGQG
+264 QGQGD
-275 GQGQSKQDML
+275 GQGQSKSDMM
-285 NEAADKLAHGDYNG
+285 NQAAQQLADGDYHG
-299 YQEIMDKI
+299 YQQTMDDIKN
-307 SETDWTKQVKASLS
+307 TDWTQVKADLAN
-321 GQPISSKA
+321 QPISDK
-329 ESGFVDLTP
+329 ESGFSDLTP
-338 QQAKTLNN
+338 QQEKTLNN
-346 ALKRQKEFMNNQQKK
+346 ALKRQKEFMDGDQKK
-361 VGRLTKKDASIVNA
+361 VGRLTKKDARVVQS
-375 MEESGVTQ
+375 MEESGVTNKQ
-383 VNVGS
+383 VGS
-388 DVKQS
+388 DVEQSSWRQASS
-393 NYRSYSKN
+393 NYSS
-401 FTGQTKVLFV
+401 TTQCLFV

-416 QMVDDNVFPSL
+416 QMIDDDVFPSL
-427 FQGGGSYY
+427 LSGGGYY
-435 GGRTKDSVIIG
+435 GGRTLPSIVAG
-446 KKLGTQLGK
+446 KRLGTMLGK

-530 CKATSMISGLD
+530 CKAASMISGLD

-550 YSGSRYN
+550 YASGRN
-557 GQPMVAIGYDSRVD
+557 GSPLVAIGYDSRVD
-571 NFRKIEN
+571 KFRKIEN
-578 VWSNLYPGGTTPEGL
+578 LWPSLHPGGTTPEGL
-593 CYEAIMKDFVPS
+593 CYEAIMKDFVGG

-613 LNFSDGQPMFGD
+613 LNFSDGQPMFSGD
-625 GDFDYYGEE
+625 GFEYYGDS
-634 ALQHT
+634 ALHHT

-665 TRNMDDFKTMY
+665 SRNMDDFKTMY
-676 GNDAQF
+676 GKDAEF

-695 NNLFLAKGK
+695 NNLFLEK